1 MLSLK
6 TTELQLINTHIACIP
21 AHLDRDVPAAALV
34 RVPVEVPVQ
43 AGGAQVG
50 VTLPQGLAAGARVGR
65 ALALAPTNNFG
76 LNLNSFLNLQMIILA
91 ARPAVGAVPAAVA
104 ELLAEVVRLSAAAH
118 LVAAGLPRV
127 VARAVREVVLPQS
140 VLALALE
147 K

>member
-21 AHLDRDVPAAALV
+21 AHLNRDVPAAALV
-34 RVPVEVPVQ
+34 RVPVEVRVQ

-50 VTLPQGLAAGARVGR
+50 VTLPQGLAAGARIGR

-127 VARAVREVVLPQS
+127 VARAVREVILPQS